1 MIKALFVVAT
11 MLALS
16 ACTTT
21 KQMDHWQAEG
31 FSRSQIDNVL
41 VVAVTSNQTHR
52 FIFEKEIERRILK
65 SGHQGVT
72 SLAALGDSYPTK
84 EDVEAYVEKH
94 NIDYVM
100 ATKLSNIEEE
110 KDYVPE
116 SVRTYYTG
124 PYYAG
129 YGSYYGSGNT
139 VTMVREGYTDVRT
152 TMILVTTIF
161 DTKTGEP
168 VWIGRSSTFE
178 PGSVANLAADIA
190 RTTWANVSH

>member
-1 MIKALFVVAT
+1 MNKAFTLLAVF
-11 MLALS
+11 ALS

-21 KQMDHWQAEG
+21 KQMDHWQDES
-31 FSRSQIDNVL
+31 FSRNDIDNVL

-52 FIFEKEIERRILK
+52 FLFEKELERRILK
-65 SGHQGVT
+65 SGHQGIT
-72 SLAALGDSYPTK
+72 SLEAIGDKYPEK
-84 EDVEAYVEKH
+84 ESIEAYVKKN
-94 NIDYVM
+94 NIEYVV
-100 ATKLSNIEEE
+100 ATKLANIEEE

-129 YGSYYGSGNT
+129 YGSYYGAGNT
-139 VTMVREGYTDVRT
+139 ITMVREGYVDTRT

-161 DTKTGEP
+161 DAKTEQP
-168 VWIGRSSTFE
+168 VWVGRSSTFE

-190 RTTWANVSH
+190 RTTWANVSR